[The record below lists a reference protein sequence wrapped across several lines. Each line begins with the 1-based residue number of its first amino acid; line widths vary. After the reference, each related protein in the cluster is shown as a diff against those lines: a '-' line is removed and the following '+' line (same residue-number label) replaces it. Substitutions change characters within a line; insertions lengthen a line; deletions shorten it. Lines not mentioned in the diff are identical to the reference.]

1 MRPLGKPRAKNR
13 ISKLDLSVAAISLVC
28 LAMAVIA
35 VGNEAISWRLGVANN
50 QLIVVGLL
58 LSIMNLCLAS
68 VTSTFCLLIEARF
81 GDSILQ
87 NYDGILRNKP
97 LAPKLG
103 LRWRLVL
110 TFFLIVPIAA
120 SVAYKTFKGGQ
131 SAKRVSSDG
140 YVSIPT
146 QYGMVAAP
154 GLMEPGQRPTGLPQF
169 FNATQPFRA
178 SSSPANGSEPRLP
191 SFPKSYGYN
200 ILLLDGN
207 STAVLDTLQPDFITS
222 VQDVL
227 AVGESWVVHAPVIG
241 TVATLNTS
249 RASDPSAFEA
259 DFHSACNDSQGN
271 VSWIHGVMNLWDHKV
286 TSSLWLF
293 DEARDRSNQ
302 SIQYVALVDRYK
314 QNINCPGIAPHAKLY
329 NIYRQ
334 QCQGTWS
341 ITRAGM
347 ELTNG
352 SCDGAPLPVDKQR
365 MIVENTLHL
374 VDLYIP
380 ALIDFLGAFG
390 PFGPR
395 NQSEW
400 RGPYTATSV
409 AAMLWSRLVALST
422 FVNSDVSPLIT
433 TEGYNASA
441 VAYEGWK
448 TSDGTFLTYEDVRL
462 FYSVSPSDQTIFY
475 VRPTLQK
482 SPLLYFVLSVQP
494 LMMLAILGLTLTM
507 HSVPLDKGFGLVSIV
522 SGIDRDT
529 LDILS
534 GASLSGELIDRVK
547 LIIVPKDN
555 GQTGKLAFRVMPEDQ
570 GSNRKGRLG
579 RDVLYY

>member
-1 MRPLGKPRAKNR
+1 
-13 ISKLDLSVAAISLVC
+13 
-28 LAMAVIA
+28 MAVTA
-35 VGNEAISWRLGVANN
+35 VGNEAVSWRLGVANN
-50 QLIVVGLL
+50 QLIAVGFL

-97 LAPKLG
+97 LAPRLG

-110 TFFLIVPIAA
+110 TFFLVVPIAV

-131 SAKRVSSDG
+131 SAKRVKSEE
-140 YVSIPT
+140 YVSIMT
-146 QYGMVAAP
+146 QYGMVAVP
-154 GLMEPGQRPTGLPQF
+154 GLMEPRQRPTGLPQF
-169 FNATQPFRA
+169 FNATQPFRSA
-178 SSSPANGSEPRLP
+178 SAPVNGSEPRLP
-191 SFPKSYGYN
+191 SFPQSYGYN
-200 ILLLDGN
+200 ILFLDGN
-207 STAVLDTLQPDFITS
+207 TTAVLDTLQPDFITS

-227 AVGESWVVHAPVIG
+227 AVGESWVVNAPVIG

-249 RASDPSAFEA
+249 KASEPSAFESA
-259 DFHSACNDSQGN
+259 FQSACTQASQDNGN
-271 VSWIHGVMNLWDHKV
+271 WIQGVMNLWDRKV
-286 TSSLWLF
+286 ASSLWLF
-293 DEARDRSNQ
+293 DKKGDRSDQ
-302 SIQYVALVDRYK
+302 STQYVALAPRYK
-314 QNINCPGIAPHAKLY
+314 NNISCSDLAPHAELY

-352 SCDGAPLPVDKQR
+352 SCDGAPLPGDRQR

-380 ALIDFLGAFG
+380 ALVDFLGAFG

-400 RGPYTATSV
+400 KGPYTATAV
-409 AAMLWSRLVALST
+409 AAMLWSRLVALTTVVS
-422 FVNSDVSPLIT
+422 SDVVPLIT
-433 TEGYNASA
+433 AGGYNAST
-441 VAYEGWK
+441 VAYENWK
-448 TSDGTFLTYEDVRL
+448 TLNGTLLTYGDVKL
-462 FYSVSPSDQTIFY
+462 LYPVSPSDQTIFY
-475 VRPTLQK
+475 IRPTLRK

-494 LMMLAILGLTLTM
+494 LMILAILGFTLTM
-507 HSVPLDKGFGLVSIV
+507 HSVPLDKGFGLVSIL

-534 GASLSGELIDRVK
+534 GASLSGELTDRVK

-555 GQTGKLAFRVMPEDQ
+555 GQAGKLDFRVMPEDR
-570 GSNRKGRLG
+570 GSSGKGWVRK
-579 RDVLYY
+579 DVMYY